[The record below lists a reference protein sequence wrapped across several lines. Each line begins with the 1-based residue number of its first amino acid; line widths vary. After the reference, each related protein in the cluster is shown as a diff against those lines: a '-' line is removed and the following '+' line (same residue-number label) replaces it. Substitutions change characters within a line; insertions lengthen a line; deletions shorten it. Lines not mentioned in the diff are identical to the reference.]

1 MADEVVRQAHHER
14 DIKDIHSWREFER
27 ELANLG
33 EDIRRTIE
41 LECEAFAPDPIAS
54 RERRE
59 RTEKDYQ
66 FFCQTYFPHYV
77 PTAHFSLFQQFIFKR
92 FPDVIDGDADGRE
105 VHLAPRGEAKSTYET
120 QLGSLWCIVTGRK
133 HMIGIIM
140 NTEEQAAEMLES
152 IKAELDTNPRLLL
165 DFPNATGQGRVW
177 QSATAITANN
187 IKIRIGGTGKKIRG
201 MKHGPY
207 RPDLIF
213 LDDLENDEQVK
224 QKAQRDKT
232 EKYVL
237 SAVLGLAPPSKP
249 DNPNVTG
256 MDVFWVGT
264 SLHYDAA
271 INRVSNAAGWRRKV
285 FRSIM
290 KMPDNMA
297 LWEQWEALYTRLPT
311 QNLENY
317 LNGGHH
323 DERAEFEIEALEFYQ
338 KNKATMDAG
347 AVVSWS
353 IRPLYRLMC
362 IRATNHQAFAQE
374 YQNEAGNDENAPF
387 KTIQFWVNR
396 LNDWVFYGAVDPSL
410 GKKGTSGAT
419 GDPSAI
425 LVGGFNRNTMILDVV
440 EADIC
445 RRVPDLIITRAVEL
459 QIEYGCIGWAIESV
473 QYQYIL
479 NSLLIKAGAAQ
490 GIAFPAIPVI
500 PINDKNLRIMSLQPH
515 VNNGLIRLG
524 HNQSTL
530 IEQLKFYP
538 EADHD
543 DGPDSL
549 EMLWKLAIEF
559 GGEWKYISAA
569 GKLRANERMGRLN
582 EANYHALNDARNQF
596 YDEWD
601 DDD

>member
-1 MADEVVRQAHHER
+1 MVD
-14 DIKDIHSWREFER
+14 DIKDIRSWREFEK

-33 EDIRRTIE
+33 DDIRRTIE
-41 LECEAFAPDPIAS
+41 LECEAFAPDPVAS

-59 RTEKDYQ
+59 RATHDYQ

-77 PTAHFSLFQQFIFKR
+77 PTAHFSLFQHFIFKR
-92 FPDVIDGDADGRE
+92 LPEVIDGEADGRE

-237 SAVLGLAPPSKP
+237 SAVLGLAPPEG
-249 DNPNVTG
+249 G

-264 SLHYDAA
+264 SLHYNAA
-271 INRVSNAAGWRRKV
+271 INRIASAPGWRRRV
-285 FRSIM
+285 FKAIM
-290 KMPDNMA
+290 RMPDNMA

-317 LNGGHH
+317 LNGGHR
-323 DERAEFEIEALEFYQ
+323 DERAEFELEALEFYEE
-338 KNKATMDAG
+338 NKEAMDAG

-362 IRATNHQAFAQE
+362 IRATDHEAFNQE
-374 YQNEAGNDENAPF
+374 YQNEAGNDDNAPF
-387 KTIQFWVNR
+387 KNIQFWVNR
-396 LNDWVFYGAVDPSL
+396 LPDWVFFGSCDPSL
-410 GKKGTSGAT
+410 GKKGTK
-419 GDPSAI
+419 GDPSAL
-425 LVGGFNRNTMILDVV
+425 LVGGLNRNTMQLDVV

-445 RRVPDLIITRAVEL
+445 RRVPDLIIDRCIEL
-459 QIEYGCIGWAIESV
+459 QQEYGCVAWAIETIQFQAFLYSE
-473 QYQYIL
+473 
-479 NSLLIKAGAAQ
+479 LIKRSSLR
-490 GIAFPAIPVI
+490 GIAFPAV
-500 PINDKNLRIMSLQPH
+500 PITPSTDKGLRIISMQPH

-524 HNQSTL
+524 RSQSTL

-543 DGPDSL
+543 DGPDAL
-549 EMLWKLAIEF
+549 EMLWKIATEF
-559 GGEWKYISAA
+559 GGEWKYTSAA
-569 GKLRANERMGRLN
+569 NKGRGN
-582 EANYHALNDARNQF
+582 VQRGSSYQE